1 MQPDFSRLNLESPGV
16 QEALRYFLSRRQF
29 LALGTS
35 SFALA
40 VGLAAQQEKALSASP
55 ASSQT
60 EPASQLANP
69 SISQLGASPMVDI
82 TPTDPNYFIP
92 NRFQGK
98 TLLVT
103 GAATGIGA
111 ATAIRAAREGA
122 KIVGLDRKEAELNE
136 TIGTIKNE
144 GHEAIA
150 ILGNVVETE
159 VCDRAVAEAVRA
171 FGGLDLALN
180 AAGVMDGGDPGQPLN
195 FEGQRDLLP
204 RSIHEATD
212 DYWEAVLATNTTG
225 VFKSMR
231 AELRQM
237 VSQGRGGAIV
247 NIGSIAGL
255 TGLGGNPAYVASKHG
270 VTGLTRQAAVDYAPN
285 GIRINSVNMAATD
298 TPMTERAFEFVRAS
312 QSEGGGSP
320 TALLKTMSL
329 LMASDSQNRMAT
341 VWEQGAIILFLLSGD
356 ASNLTGCVYATDGG
370 WTAY

>member
-1 MQPDFSRLNLESPGV
+1 MEPDLSRFNLESPGV
-16 QEALRYFLSRRQF
+16 REALHFLLNRRQF
-29 LALGTS
+29 LALGTG
-35 SFALA
+35 SFLSAI
-40 VGLAAQQEKALSASP
+40 ALS
-55 ASSQT
+55 SSHAQNGSST
-60 EPASQLANP
+60 SLATNV
-69 SISQLGASPMVDI
+69 SLVSSGETPMVDI
-82 TPTDPNYFIP
+82 VPTNPNYFIP

-122 KIVGLDRKEAELNE
+122 NIVGLDRKEAKLNE
-136 TIGTIKNE
+136 TIAQIKGE
-144 GHEAIA
+144 GYEAIA
-150 ILGNVVETE
+150 IVGNVVETE
-159 VCDRAVAEAVRA
+159 ICDRAVAEAVQT

-195 FEGQRDLLP
+195 FQGQRNLLP
-204 RSIHEATD
+204 KSIHEATD
-212 DYWEAVLATNTTG
+212 EYWETVLATNTTG

-231 AELRQM
+231 SELRQM
-237 VSQGRGGAIV
+237 VKQGNGGAIV

-270 VTGLTRQAAVDYAPN
+270 VTGLTRQAAPDYAPH
-285 GIRINSVNMAATD
+285 GIRVNSVNMAATD
-298 TPMTERAFEFVRAS
+298 TPMTERAFEFVRES
-312 QSEGGGSP
+312 QKEGAGSP

-329 LMASDSQNRMAT
+329 LMASDSQKRMAT
-341 VWEQGAIILFLLSGD
+341 VWEQGAIILFLLSAD